1 MNNMESQSQH
11 VAALAQ
17 ELLDDIELGRMNGQ
31 ALILKA
37 ARLARLTGTEEI
49 KEWLSYELSGYTD
62 KPVALKYMS
71 KTGRW
76 TDFKEKKGYWGSFA
90 DQVTTIESWTAELK
104 TIRVPDVSGDYIVIA
119 LNKVMDR
126 SRVLSSSIQ
135 TLERIRNRVISLLHT
150 WVASVLYEHKFG
162 SAAESIFEKFRDVV
176 DARLA
181 AIGQSVFDK
190 LPAVYDRLREGD
202 SEAIS
207 QGMTTCRRIIDA
219 FADALYPATNDTVEI
234 EGNTLSLD
242 ASKHQNRINAYI
254 ALKCDSKSRRKR
266 LRQTLANLYDRV
278 SSGIHNDLDN
288 TEAQALVLQTYSLL
302 GEIAML

>member
-1 MNNMESQSQH
+1 MSHMESQSQH

-17 ELLDDIELGRMNGQ
+17 ELLDDIEFGRLNGQ
-31 ALILKA
+31 ALVLKA
-37 ARLARLTGTEEI
+37 SRLARLTGTEEI
-49 KEWLSYELSGYTD
+49 KEWLSYELNGYQD
-62 KPVALKYMS
+62 KPVAIKYMS

-76 TDFKEKKGYWGSFA
+76 KDFKEKKGYWGSFA

-104 TIRVPDVSGDYIVIA
+104 TIRVPDVSGEYIVIA
-119 LNKVMDR
+119 VNKVMDR
-126 SRVLSSSIQ
+126 SRDLSSSIQ
-135 TLERIRNRVISLLHT
+135 TIERIRNRVISLLHT
-150 WVASVLYEHKFG
+150 WVVSVLYEHKFG
-162 SAAESIFEKFRDVV
+162 SAAESIFEQFRDVV

-181 AIGQSVFDK
+181 AIGQSIFDK

-207 QGMTTCRRIIDA
+207 QGMTTCRRMIDA

-254 ALKCDSKSRRKR
+254 ASKCESKSRRKR
-266 LRQTLANLYDRV
+266 HRQTLANLYDRV
-278 SSGIHNDLDN
+278 STGIHNDLDK